1 MPRFV
6 RGQMMNDLDID
17 NVVQYVEANI
27 GDFHEKRIESLGN
40 LKLDKVL
47 KRKNIYLFKAK
58 NTQTAGEIV
67 SGIVDAYSSS
77 KEETLFGNW
86 LEGLAIYIN
95 QLVFGGVKSGI
106 EGIDLEF
113 SKENIRYIVT
123 IKSGPSWANSS
134 SFKKML
140 SDFAT
145 AKRTLKT
152 SGSGIAVE
160 AINGCCYGTDNKPH
174 KKQDY
179 YKLCG
184 QRFWTFISNREG
196 LYEEIIHPLGH
207 LAHEKNSE
215 FEKSYCKM
223 VNKFTREFSNTY
235 CLDSGEIDWKKL
247 IELNS
252 KSKCPPLDE
261 AVVINRFY

>member
-1 MPRFV
+1 
-6 RGQMMNDLDID
+6 MNDLDID
-17 NVVQYVEANI
+17 DVVRYVEENI
-27 GDFHEKRIESLGN
+27 GDFHSKRIESLG
-40 LKLDKVL
+40 KLQLSVVL
-47 KRKNIYLFKAK
+47 KKKNIYLFKAK

-67 SGIVDAYSSS
+67 GGIVDAYNSS

-95 QLVFGGVKSGI
+95 QLVYGGVKSGI

-113 SKENIRYIVT
+113 SKDNTRYIVT
-123 IKSGPSWANSS
+123 IKSGPSWANAG
-134 SFKKML
+134 SFKKMI
-140 SDFAT
+140 SDFTT

-152 SGSGIAVE
+152 SGSGIVVE
-160 AINGCCYGTDNKPH
+160 AINGCCYGIDNKPH

-179 YKLCG
+179 YKFCG
-184 QRFWTFISNREG
+184 QRFWKFISNRDD
-196 LYEEIIHPLGH
+196 LYEEIIEPLGH
-207 LAHEKNSE
+207 LAQEKNSE
-215 FEKSYCKM
+215 FEQEYCKM

-252 KSKCPPLDE
+252 KSK
-261 AVVINRFY
+261 